1 MPNVKKEMLNGVFWS
16 AVEKYSGLIVSII
29 VSMVMARLLSP
40 SEYGVVAIATVI
52 IHFIQ
57 MFCTM
62 GIGPAV
68 IQRKDLSNEDL
79 NVIFTFSLIIGCV
92 LSIILFFSSWPLSLF
107 YGNSLLIPV
116 FQILSI
122 QVFFSAANM
131 VPNAL
136 MSKNKQFKDIARRTL
151 TLQILSGGI
160 GIYAAWNGAGVFALL
175 VSPVL
180 SAVGIFFW
188 NRYYYKVKIARNF
201 YIEPLKR
208 IFSYSI
214 YQFLFEFFN
223 FFSRNMDKLIIGKYM
238 DSSALAYY
246 EKSYRLMQMPLQNVT
261 AVVNPV
267 IQPIF
272 SSFQDDMLEISRKY
286 NKIISFIASISFPI
300 SVTLYFCGEESI
312 LVMYGSQWSSAI
324 PVFKILAL
332 SIPTQ
337 MILSTS
343 GGIWQSAN
351 ATKLMFWT
359 GMCNTCITLCGFM
372 IGAFVYKTIE
382 AVAWGWTLS
391 SVINFCNTYVVM
403 YVVKFKSS
411 LWGMMRQLLL
421 PFVNAAIIV
430 LFLRGLMNHF
440 ALDNIYASLVIKVI
454 CALVVT
460 IPFLRISQRKIM
472 GKK

>member
-1 MPNVKKEMLNGVFWS
+1 
-16 AVEKYSGLIVSII
+16 
-29 VSMVMARLLSP
+29 
-40 SEYGVVAIATVI
+40 
-52 IHFIQ
+52 
-57 MFCTM
+57 
-62 GIGPAV
+62 
-68 IQRKDLSNEDL
+68 
-79 NVIFTFSLIIGCV
+79 
-92 LSIILFFSSWPLSLF
+92 
-107 YGNSLLIPV
+107 
-116 FQILSI
+116 
-122 QVFFSAANM
+122 
-131 VPNAL
+131 
-136 MSKNKQFKDIARRTL
+136 
-151 TLQILSGGI
+151 
-160 GIYAAWNGAGVFALL
+160 
-175 VSPVL
+175 
-180 SAVGIFFW
+180 
-188 NRYYYKVKIARNF
+188 
-201 YIEPLKR
+201 
-208 IFSYSI
+208 
-214 YQFLFEFFN
+214 
-223 FFSRNMDKLIIGKYM
+223 
-238 DSSALAYY
+238 
-246 EKSYRLMQMPLQNVT
+246 MQMPLQNVT